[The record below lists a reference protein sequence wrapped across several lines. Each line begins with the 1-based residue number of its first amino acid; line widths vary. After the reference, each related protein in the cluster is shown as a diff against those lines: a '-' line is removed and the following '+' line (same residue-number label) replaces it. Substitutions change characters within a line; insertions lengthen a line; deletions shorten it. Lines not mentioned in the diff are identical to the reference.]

1 MIKVSFTRFSSI
13 KSCSLSFPVMDPD
26 FSDSFL
32 NLSKTL
38 LTSLFRLSVPKP
50 IRKPKIWSGTPK
62 IWPRKPKSWSGLS
75 PTFRMTSLEPRSS
88 TRNLLCSK
96 TRNCCY
102 KGHKGRRGLT
112 EGLDVLH
119 GSFRG
124 PLEAN
129 GPYEAGQCDLRG
141 HRGRIL
147 TFGMTSEASR
157 GRGVCVRAE
166 FLKKRLFKKTERI

>member
-1 MIKVSFTRFSSI
+1 
-13 KSCSLSFPVMDPD
+13 
-26 FSDSFL
+26 
-32 NLSKTL
+32 
-38 LTSLFRLSVPKP
+38 
-50 IRKPKIWSGTPK
+50 
-62 IWPRKPKSWSGLS
+62 
-75 PTFRMTSLEPRSS
+75 MTSLEPRSS

-102 KGHKGRRGLT
+102 KGHKGRRGLA

-129 GPYEAGQCDLRG
+129 GPYEAGLCDLQG

-147 TFGMTSEASR
+147 TFCMTSEASR
-157 GRGVCVRAE
+157 GRGVCGRAE
-166 FLKKRLFKKTERI
+166 FLKKDSFKKRKDYSASHATNQSGWPYFFWARFKNLENLWIGKIGRSIFTLTALFSFLLLTYLLSVVTELIPHPPSTLSCT